1 MRYREII
8 PGNLL
13 KQYVK
18 CYYIYESDSAVA
30 FDDTVFPSGCM
41 EIIFNLGA
49 GKWQTAVEDN
59 YVTTPPVEL
68 WGQIVKPLPVRSIG
82 KNTMLGIRF
91 YPHAA
96 SCFLDEQV
104 GQFNNQVVDFN
115 DITGNH
121 VRELHAKL
129 LENVDLHNRIE
140 LVEAFLSNQL
150 SLCGK
155 KLGKIDVVH
164 NVMSEI
170 RKEDFYE
177 NITGIASR
185 YGISSRYLQKL
196 FLQYTGLTPKL
207 YTKINRFQNSLK
219 LVSKKDRSLTSIAYD
234 CGYFDQSHFIREFKY
249 FTGYTPS
256 GYSQE
261 NAPCTDCFYRDN

>member
-1 MRYREII
+1 MRYSEII

-13 KQYVK
+13 KPYVK
-18 CYYIYESDSAVA
+18 CFYIYESDSAVT

-41 EIIFNLGA
+41 EIIFNLGS
-49 GKWQTAVEDN
+49 GNWQTAADDA

-68 WGQIVKPLPVRSIG
+68 WGQIIKPLPVRSIG
-82 KNTMLGIRF
+82 RNTMLGIRF

-96 SCFLDEQV
+96 ACFLGRQV
-104 GQFNNQVVDFN
+104 GQFNNQVIDFN
-115 DITGNH
+115 DIYGSA
-121 VRELHAKL
+121 VRELHSRLLHNTDWNKRVNL
-129 LENVDLHNRIE
+129 LEE
-140 LVEAFLSNQL
+140 FLLKQL
-150 SLCGK
+150 AVSAK
-155 KLGKIDVVH
+155 KLSKME
-164 NVMSEI
+164 VMGNIMNEI

-185 YGISSRYLQKL
+185 YGITSRYLQKL

-219 LVSKKDRSLTSIAYD
+219 LVSKKDRSLTAIAYD

-249 FTGYTPS
+249 FSGHTPS

-261 NAPCTDCFYRDN
+261 NSPLTLAFAEN